1 METISLT
8 IEIWELYKR
17 YDPQIYDDFDLA
29 SDEFARVADILCSFR
44 SIQRCIASREHT
56 DYVYFPENRQDDLKR
71 QEEDKRD
78 VERWR
83 SDIGGDRNQNLF
95 IITLK
100 CLALDVHH
108 EYGRG
113 HVKEFRDEIY
123 SINEEKLLGKVQNGH
138 QKAKIFMA
146 LYYYLC
152 ALGELARLIE
162 IFPHSQDIQKVLE
175 LLNKAKEILPSPDID
190 RAIEVTKEVYES
202 NKPPEKEKR
211 KEGDNTGCLLFLLV
225 VFCIIIVFILGYSL
239 SWH

>member
-8 IEIWELYKR
+8 TEIWKLYKR

-29 SDEFARVADILCSFR
+29 TSEFGRIANILCSYR
-44 SIQRCIASREHT
+44 AIQRCNESHKHEPCF
-56 DYVYFPENRQDDLKR
+56 DKNDFKR
-71 QEEDKRD
+71 QEENKRD
-78 VERWR
+78 VARWR
-83 SDIGGDRNQNLF
+83 SDRGGDRSLF
-95 IITLK
+95 MITHK

-113 HVKEFRDEIY
+113 CVEELQDEICF
-123 SINEEKLLGKVQNGH
+123 INEEKLLGKVQNGH

-152 ALGELARLIE
+152 ALGDLAQLIE
-162 IFPHSQDIQKVLE
+162 IFPHSEKIQKVLE

-202 NKPPEKEKR
+202 NRPPEEEKR
-211 KEGDNTGCLLFLLV
+211 KEGGNSGCLLFLMLCL
-225 VFCIIIVFILGYSL
+225 FIIIVFILGYSL
-239 SWH
+239 NWG